1 MSLRL
6 AQLQELWRPPA
17 TGPLALDQAELT
29 LAPQAIC
36 TDSRQ
41 LRGGDLFLPLIG
53 ERFDGHGF
61 LAGALEAGAAALLA
75 QAGHLA
81 PASQA
86 SVLAAAAAAHIP
98 L

>member
-6 AQLQELWRPPA
+6 AQLQELWGPPA
-17 TGPLALDQAELT
+17 TGPMTVDQAAQK

-53 ERFDGHGF
+53 
-61 LAGALEAGAAALLA
+61 
-75 QAGHLA
+75 
-81 PASQA
+81 
-86 SVLAAAAAAHIP
+86 
-98 L
+98 